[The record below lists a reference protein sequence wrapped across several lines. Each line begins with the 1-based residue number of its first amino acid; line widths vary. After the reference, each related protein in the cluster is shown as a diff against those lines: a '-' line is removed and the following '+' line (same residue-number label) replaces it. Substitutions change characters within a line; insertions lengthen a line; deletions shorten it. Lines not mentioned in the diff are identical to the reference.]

1 MEQMT
6 FIVNEMMNWRAALD
20 IVIIATTL
28 FFLFRTLERLGT
40 LKILIGIGA
49 ALVIYLLAR
58 LLHLDGTEWL
68 FQNVSQVAVLAL
80 IVIFQP
86 ELRKILEKL
95 VSLQGRR
102 GMSDDPNHIA
112 QVAESLWQLAKEYR
126 GALIVYP
133 GKEPIAEKLTGG
145 TALSAEVSVPLLLSI
160 FDPNS
165 PGHDGAVIIENSRLQ
180 RFGVRLPMSQTSRLP
195 EKYGT
200 RHHAAM
206 GLAEQTDAL
215 VLAVSEERGTVSA
228 FQNGTMTRVMELADL
243 MATISDHQGRIG
255 TLQVD
260 KINHIHPR
268 AALQAA
274 ACLVVALVFWVG
286 LVSGMK
292 EVVER
297 TVTMPIEYT
306 APAEGLTTVGDMTDE
321 AKIRL
326 NGPRAAIEE
335 FLAKPHTLLI
345 DLAKL
350 PEGKQNILISA
361 DQLPGADAIFQ
372 ASAPSHV
379 EVRLAKL
386 KKIAVSVKPQLVG
399 ELPPGYQLK
408 AITVKPDRIE
418 ALAVPLK
425 KGTVPQTVSTT
436 PIYLNSI
443 QGDISLFCKIIA
455 PASLQPAEQEWPDVE
470 VVVETRLKK

>member
-1 MEQMT
+1 
-6 FIVNEMMNWRAALD
+6 MNWRAALD

-49 ALVIYLLAR
+49 ALLIYLVAR
-58 LLHLDGTEWL
+58 LLHLDGTEWI

-102 GMSDDPNHIA
+102 GMNDDPDHIA
-112 QVAESLWQLAKEYR
+112 QVADSLWQLAKEYR

-133 GKEPIAEKLTGG
+133 GKEPITDKLTGG
-145 TALSAEVSVPLLLSI
+145 TPLSAEVSVPLLLSI

-195 EKYGT
+195 EKFGT

-228 FQNGTMTRVMELADL
+228 FQNGIMTRVMDLAELVT
-243 MATISDHQGRIG
+243 TITEHQNRVG
-255 TLQVD
+255 TLQVE
-260 KINHIHPR
+260 KFTTIHPR
-268 AALQAA
+268 AALQATV
-274 ACLVVALVFWVG
+274 CLMVAVVFWVG
-286 LVSGMK
+286 LVSGLK

-297 TVTMPIEYT
+297 TVTVPIEYT
-306 APAEGLTTVGDMTDE
+306 APAEGLTTIDDLTEE

-326 NGPRAAIEE
+326 NGPRVTIEE
-335 FLAKPHTLLI
+335 FMAKPHSLLI

-350 PEGKQNILISA
+350 PEGKQKILISA
-361 DQLPGADAIFQ
+361 EQLPGAGTIFQ
-372 ASAPSHV
+372 AATPSHI
-379 EVRLAKL
+379 EVRLAKM
-386 KKIAVSVKPQLVG
+386 KKVSVPVKPQLVG
-399 ELPPGYQLK
+399 ELPPGLQLK
-408 AITVKPDRIE
+408 GITVKPDRID
-418 ALAVPLK
+418 ALAAPQK
-425 KGTVPQTVSTT
+425 KGTTPLTVSTT

-455 PASLQPAEQEWPDVE
+455 PSSLQPAEQEWPDVE
-470 VVVETRLKK
+470 VLVETRQKK